1 MSTRSN
7 IVIKCGETTLHL
19 YRHWDGYP
27 AETGAHLLE
36 TFLDTSKSLGAN
48 AFVRALLADCEDNPD
63 PNGNSRYHY
72 EVTSGLHGDIEHA
85 YSFTLQ
91 EWGSGSGSLIEF
103 SYGRCPIGG
112 ELTWQEMPLG
122 SFAELVN
129 SDRRSMNLNLARLRA
144 SSPALY
150 GDSEDYPMVSVPE
163 EVTS

>member
-1 MSTRSN
+1 MATRAN
-7 IVIKCGETTLHL
+7 IIIKCGDTTLHL

-48 AFVRALLADCEDNPD
+48 AFVKALLADCEDKPD
-63 PNGNSRYHY
+63 PNGNPRYRY
-72 EVTSGLHGDIEHA
+72 EATSGLHGDIEHA

-150 GDSEDYPMVSVPE
+150 GDSEDYPMVSVHE

>member
-7 IVIKCGETTLHL
+7 IIIKCGETTLHL

-48 AFVRALLADCEDNPD
+48 AFVRALLADCEDEPG
-63 PNGNSRYHY
+63 PNGNPRYRY

-91 EWGSGSGSLIEF
+91 EWGSGAGSLIEF
-103 SYGRCPIGG
+103 RYGRRPIGG
-112 ELTWQEMPLG
+112 ELTWQEMPLE

-129 SDRRSMNLNLARLRA
+129 SDRRAINLNIARLRHIEEA
-144 SSPALY
+144 A
-150 GDSEDYPMVSVPE
+150 YPMISVPK